1 MRKLAVLIG
10 LVGLLLVPAAAQA
23 QFSLGAQG
31 NYASDNID
39 FGVGARA
46 AFDFRQMNQP
56 IMVFGTFDYFFPSSA
71 SGVDVTYYEFN
82 LNAAYI
88 SGIRPDLDT
97 WVGLGLNVA
106 NFESTLAGSSTPV
119 AEFNRAGL
127 NLLAG
132 ARYNTGKAIGL
143 FGEFRF
149 EVEGGKLFVFTLGAD
164 YTFGK

>member
-1 MRKLAVLIG
+1 MKKIVVLLG

-31 NYASDNID
+31 NFASDNID

-56 IMVFGTFDYFFPSSA
+56 IMAFGTFDYFFP
-71 SGVDVTYYEFN
+71 GGEIDYYEFN

-88 SGIRPDLDT
+88 SGVRPDLDT

-106 NFESTLAGSSTPV
+106 IVSTPLGDT
-119 AEFNRAGL
+119 NRAGL

-149 EVEGGKLFVFTLGAD
+149 EVEGGELFVVTFGAD